1 MDYLPGGPA
10 SAMDSASGV
19 DDASG
24 GILRHYTSLVEL
36 PAELLVKIL
45 EFIPFKEHSNI
56 RLVRNFCFKS
66 HNINHHLLA
75 C

>member
-1 MDYLPGGPA
+1 MYYSGGPA
-10 SAMDSASGV
+10 SAMDSVSGV
-19 DDASG
+19 DDATG

-56 RLVRNFCFKS
+56 RLVRSYSLIKNSFPR
-66 HNINHHLLA
+66 I
-75 C
+75 